1 MFLFDISKKESDI
14 KGLKKIGCLEQSIV
28 KAANSFAV
36 Q

>member
-1 MFLFDISKKESDI
+1 MFLFDISKKETDI
-14 KGLKKIGCLEQSIV
+14 KGGKKIGCPEQSIV